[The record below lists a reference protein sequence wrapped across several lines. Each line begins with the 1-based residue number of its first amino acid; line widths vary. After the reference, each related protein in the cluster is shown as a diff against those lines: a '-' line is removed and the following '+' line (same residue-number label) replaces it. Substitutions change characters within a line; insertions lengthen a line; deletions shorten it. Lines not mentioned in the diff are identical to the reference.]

1 MKTNKRVS
9 MVVFAKYCNPIN
21 KERIG
26 GIERDFFYEN
36 VKDKEFTP
44 NQFSDFCCIHNLV
57 YQEMEYFFDIINN
70 QELDIDAVKKGHWV
84 TFCHIKF

>member
-1 MKTNKRVS
+1 
-9 MVVFAKYCNPIN
+9 MVVFAKFCNPIN

-44 NQFSDFCCIHNLV
+44 NQFSDFCSIHNLV
-57 YQEMEYFFDIINN
+57 YQEMVDFFDIINN
-70 QELDIDAVKKGHWV
+70 DELDTENLRRNYWI
-84 TFCHIKF
+84 TFCHIKL